1 MAIGMPE
8 LFYYAE
14 SEGLLP
20 TRQGRIN
27 AAINEAKTYD
37 PADLTMNELAYLLD
51 KHNININSLSSR
63 EKRYIE
69 ACLN

>member
-14 SEGLLP
+14 NEGLLP
-20 TRQGRIN
+20 TRQGKIN
-27 AAINEAKTYD
+27 AVIKEVRTYD
-37 PADLTMNELAYLLD
+37 PVIFDMNVLAHLLD
-51 KHNININSLSSR
+51 KHGISISSLTNR

-69 ACLN
+69 NALN

>member
-20 TRQGRIN
+20 TRQGKIN
-27 AAINEAKTYD
+27 AVIKEVRTYD
-37 PADLTMNELAYLLD
+37 PSIFDMSVLARLLD
-51 KHNININSLSSR
+51 KHGISINSLTNR

-69 ACLN
+69 SALN

>member
-20 TRQGRIN
+20 TRRGKIN
-27 AAINEAKTYD
+27 AVIKEVRTYD
-37 PADLTMNELAYLLD
+37 PVNFTMNELAYLLD
-51 KHNININSLSSR
+51 KHNIDIESLSTQ

>member
-20 TRQGRIN
+20 TRQGKIN
-27 AAINEAKTYD
+27 AVIRKVRTYD
-37 PADLTMNELAYLLD
+37 PTNFTMNELAYLLD
-51 KHNININSLSSR
+51 KHNINIESLSSQ

>member
-20 TRQGRIN
+20 TRQGKIN
-27 AAINEAKTYD
+27 AVIKEVRTYD
-37 PADLTMNELAYLLD
+37 PTNFAMNELAYLLD
-51 KHNININSLSSR
+51 KHNINIESLSSQ

>member
-27 AAINEAKTYD
+27 AVIKEVRTYD
-37 PADLTMNELAYLLD
+37 PANFTMNELAYLLD
-51 KHNININSLSSR
+51 KHNIDIESLSSR

>member
-20 TRQGRIN
+20 TRQGKIN
-27 AAINEAKTYD
+27 AVIKEVRTYD
-37 PADLTMNELAYLLD
+37 PTNFTMNELIYLLD
-51 KHNININSLSSR
+51 KHNIDIESLSSR